1 MIATNGTPELA
12 HPDKLSPVFK
22 DFLAQSLEMDV
33 DKRTGA
39 RELLQVECTMYI
51 LSSLNILQFCLS
63 LSLYVCLSIWLC
75 MSVCLCLYVCLSI
88 CICLCLSV
96 CLSVSVCLSG
106 RVCVLSVG
114 LCLYVHL
121 SVCLWSVF
129 LSFSICYVILFVSWF
144 ILLYSIRYLS
154 VCLPVRFPVCLIVG
168 VHFGLNHSSI
178 CHSEWTV

>member
-51 LSSLNILQFCLS
+51 LSSLNILQFSLS

-75 MSVCLCLYVCLSI
+75 MSVCLSV
-88 CICLCLSV
+88 CICLCLYV

-114 LCLYVHL
+114 PCLYVHL
-121 SVCLWSVF
+121 SVCLSV
-129 LSFSICYVILFVSWF
+129 
-144 ILLYSIRYLS
+144 
-154 VCLPVRFPVCLIVG
+154 VCLPIL
-168 VHFGLNHSSI
+168 
-178 CHSEWTV
+178 

>member
-75 MSVCLCLYVCLSI
+75 MSVCLYLSLSLCMFV
-88 CICLCLSV
+88 CICLSVWPCMCVVCWSVSVCPSV
-96 CLSVSVCLSG
+96 CLSVCGLTSYPLASVMLS
-106 RVCVLSVG
+106 CLSVG
-114 LCLYVHL
+114 
-121 SVCLWSVF
+121 S
-129 LSFSICYVILFVSWF
+129 SFF
-144 ILLYSIRYLS
+144 ILLDICQFVCMSAFLS
-154 VCLPVRFPVCLIVG
+154 V
-168 VHFGLNHSSI
+168 
-178 CHSEWTV
+178 

>member
-39 RELLQVECTMYI
+39 RELLQVECMMYI

-75 MSVCLCLYVCLSI
+75 MSVCLYLSLSLCMFV
-88 CICLCLSV
+88 CICLSVWPCMCVVCWSVSVCPSV
-96 CLSVSVCLSG
+96 CLSVCGLTSYPLASVMLS
-106 RVCVLSVG
+106 CLSVG
-114 LCLYVHL
+114 
-121 SVCLWSVF
+121 S
-129 LSFSICYVILFVSWF
+129 SFF
-144 ILLYSIRYLS
+144 ILLDICQFVCMSAFLS
-154 VCLPVRFPVCLIVG
+154 V
-168 VHFGLNHSSI
+168 
-178 CHSEWTV
+178 

>member
-63 LSLYVCLSIWLC
+63 VSLYVCLSIWLC
-75 MSVCLCLYVCLSI
+75 MSVCLY
-88 CICLCLSV
+88 V

-114 LCLYVHL
+114 PCLYVHL
-121 SVCLWSVF
+121 SVCLSVSG
-129 LSFSICYVILFVSWF
+129 LSSYPLASVMLSCLSVGSSFF
-144 ILLYSIRYLS
+144 ILLDICQFVCLSAFLS
-154 VCLPVRFPVCLIVG
+154 V
-168 VHFGLNHSSI
+168 
-178 CHSEWTV
+178 